1 MLTLGQLER
10 HLFAAAD
17 ILRGKMDASEFKEYI
32 FGALFLKRA
41 SDVFEQEHRRIVEA
55 QIGRGRSA
63 EEAERRA
70 EDPDSYSEAFFV
82 PREARWAYLRDELH
96 HQVGDGLNRA
106 LGALEAGNASLEG
119 VLQHIDFNRRVGT
132 TTVSD
137 RKWRDLIGHFS
148 KYRLR
153 NEDFEFPDLLGAA
166 YEYLIRDFA
175 DSAGKKGGE
184 FYTPRQVV
192 RLMVRLV
199 DPREGMAVYDP
210 CSGSG
215 GMLIYARDHVA
226 DNGGD
231 PRNLVL
237 AGQETNGTT
246 WSISKMNMLLHG
258 IRDADL
264 RNDDTL
270 TDPGHVRGG
279 ELQRFDRVIT
289 NPPFSQNYDR
299 ASLAHPERFVYG
311 YTPEGGKKADLMFL
325 QHMLAVLKRDGI
337 VATVMPHG
345 VLFRGGA
352 ERDIRRRII
361 EEDLLDTVIGL
372 GPNLFYGTGIPAAI
386 LILRAK
392 GAKPA
397 ERRCKVL
404 FINADRDYGEGR
416 AQNHLRPRDEEK
428 ITAAYRDFAD
438 VDGFARVVTIDE
450 LAENDF
456 NCNIRRYA
464 DNAPPPEPHDVRAH
478 LHGGVPTPEIE
489 AAADLLAR
497 AGLDAATLFKDRGDG
512 YADWRHEITGTA
524 GPDAEHSAI
533 SHTTT
538 TEPPVL
544 PPTAGQDAAHSGVT
558 HGSSGESRWSANSGG
573 GQDAAYQAISR
584 AVAGRAT
591 HSPWP
596 HWWAGTV
603 EPMLR
608 ALPESGIL
616 VGQRRRL
623 VEDFTARMAP
633 AGVDRFA
640 AAGMAATWW
649 EECFHELETAAN
661 RGWKAVIE
669 AWLTTAEAGTD
680 DKGAPDLAD
689 QIAIELLAA
698 AQLAERTDLA
708 AELARLDAEIKAA
721 EASDDEP
728 DDDALRALADRR
740 PPPTE
745 EFSRHSGE
753 GRNLG
758 SCDTI
763 RTAVVDCKAPGQS
776 LSANALSPA
785 DIKKLKSERTK
796 AKKALKAIDA
806 SLLASARQTLEA
818 MTPADAPAHAI
829 GVLRNRFESLVAE
842 HFADVERSTSAWY
855 DNLVDKYGTTLA
867 DLEAERGA
875 TTARLEKHL
884 KELGYA

>member
-41 SDVFEQEHRRIVEA
+41 SDVFEQERGRIVEA
-55 QIGRGRSA
+55 QAGRGRSA
-63 EEAERRA
+63 AQAERRA

-82 PREARWAYLRDELH
+82 PRAARWGYLRDELH

-106 LGALEAGNASLEG
+106 LGALEESNASLAG

-137 RKWRDLIGHFS
+137 RKWRDLIDHFS

-199 DPREGMAVYDP
+199 DPQERMAVYDP

-237 AGQETNGTT
+237 AGQEYNGTT

-270 TDPGHVRGG
+270 TDPRHVRGG
-279 ELQRFDRVIT
+279 ELMRFDRVIT

-352 ERDIRRRII
+352 EGAIRRRII

-392 GAKPA
+392 GSKPP

-428 ITAAYRDFAD
+428 ITATYRDFAD

-478 LHGGVPTPEIE
+478 LHGGVPMAEIDD
-489 AAADLLAR
+489 AADLLAR
-497 AGLDAATLFKDRGDG
+497 AGLDAATLFADRGDG
-512 YADWRHEITGTA
+512 YADWCHETTNA
-524 GPDAEHSAI
+524 GGRDAAHRAI
-533 SHTTT
+533 SH
-538 TEPPVL
+538 
-544 PPTAGQDAAHSGVT
+544 
-558 HGSSGESRWSANSGG
+558 
-573 GQDAAYQAISR
+573 
-584 AVAGRAT
+584 AVALQTAA
-591 HSPWP
+591 SPWP
-596 HWWAGTV
+596 RWWAETV

-608 ALPESGIL
+608 ALPASRSL
-616 VGQRRRL
+616 SGQRQRL
-623 VEDFTARMAP
+623 VEEFTAHMARGP
-633 AGVDRFA
+633 DGLSDGGVDRA
-640 AAGMAATWW
+640 PAVAAGGVPDGKMDRFTAAGTAATWW
-649 EECFHELETAAN
+649 EASFHELETAAN
-661 RGWKAVIE
+661 RGWKAVID
-669 AWLTTAEAGTD
+669 AWLTTAEAASD
-680 DKGAPDLAD
+680 DKNAPDLAD
-689 QIAIELLAA
+689 QIAVKLLAGA
-698 AQLAERTDLA
+698 ELAERADLA
-708 AELARLDAEIKAA
+708 AECARLNAEIKAA
-721 EASDDEP
+721 EASGDEDDEGAES
-728 DDDALRALADRR
+728 DD
-740 PPPTE
+740 
-745 EFSRHSGE
+745 
-753 GRNLG
+753 
-758 SCDTI
+758 
-763 RTAVVDCKAPGQS
+763 
-776 LSANALSPA
+776 ALSPA
-785 DIKKLKSERTK
+785 EIRALKSARTR
-796 AKKALKAIDA
+796 AKKSLKAIDA
-806 SLLASARQTLEA
+806 LLLAAARQTLEA
-818 MTPADAPAHAI
+818 MSPANAPAQATS
-829 GVLRNRFESLVAE
+829 VLRGRIEKLVAD
-842 HFADVERSTSAWY
+842 HFAAVERSALAWY
-855 DNLVDKYGTTLA
+855 DNILNKYGTTLR
-867 DLEAERGA
+867 DLEAERDAAGN
-875 TTARLEKHL
+875 RLQKHL
-884 KELGYA
+884 TELGYA